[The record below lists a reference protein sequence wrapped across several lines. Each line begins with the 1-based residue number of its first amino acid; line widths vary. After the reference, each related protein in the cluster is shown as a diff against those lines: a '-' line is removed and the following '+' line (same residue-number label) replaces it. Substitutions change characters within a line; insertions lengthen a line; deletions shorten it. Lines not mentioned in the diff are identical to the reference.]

1 MRSIDRREYSGM
13 PAATTLKTGL
23 GSAAIAAAG
32 AAAAAGGTGLWP
44 GAAALALSGAGV
56 WSWLAYCRRRAAR
69 RCDACAAQAKAA
81 PPSNLHQR
89 FESMS
94 RRFQELLQEYG
105 EQERSLLRQRNQLAG
120 AVRKR
125 TAELVQ
131 ANRRLEKLDR
141 VKDEFV
147 SLLAHELRTPLTSVW
162 SYVELLLSYGDEI
175 EAAQRREFLE
185 IARGQVLR
193 VTRLVNELLD
203 LSRLRSGKFQ
213 LQPAAQCVAEVMR
226 EVVASL
232 REVAAKDRHEL
243 VIAPLEEGLAVF
255 CDRDR
260 LLQIL
265 VNLVGNAIKY
275 SPGGSRVTLHAA
287 ADGAGRTLL
296 TVSDNGPGIPHEER
310 ELVFE
315 PFYRTRCA
323 EPTKVEG
330 TGLGLYLSRELARQM
345 RGDLHVADTDSGGA
359 ELVLALPA
367 AAGGGPDRAPVAAHA
382 AAGEGRS

>member
-1 MRSIDRREYSGM
+1 MR
-13 PAATTLKTGL
+13 TGL
-23 GSAAIAAAG
+23 GSALIAAAG
-32 AAAAAGGTGLWP
+32 TALAAGGAGLWP
-44 GAAALALSGAGV
+44 AAAALALSGGGLCA
-56 WSWLAYCRRRAAR
+56 WFSHCARRAAR
-69 RCDACAAQAKAA
+69 KCAACAEEHKEK
-81 PPSNLHQR
+81 PPSDLHQR

-175 EAAQRREFLE
+175 EAAERREFLE
-185 IARGQVLR
+185 ITRGQVLR

-203 LSRLRSGKFQ
+203 LSRLRSGKFH
-213 LQPAAQCVAEVMR
+213 LQPAAHCVAEVMR

-243 VIAPLEEGLAVF
+243 VIAPLEEGLEVF

-265 VNLVGNAIKY
+265 VNLAGNAVKY
-275 SPGGSRVTLHAA
+275 SPGGSRVTLRAA
-287 ADGAGRTLL
+287 PGGAT
-296 TVSDNGPGIPHEER
+296 TVITVCDDGPGIPPDER

-315 PFYRTRCA
+315 PFYRARSPRTA
-323 EPTKVEG
+323 SVEG

-345 RGDLHVADTDSGGA
+345 RGDLRVADTEHTGA
-359 ELVLALPA
+359 ELILSLPA
-367 AAGGGPDRAPVAAHA
+367 AAHGAPGQPLASAHA
-382 AAGEGRS
+382 AASADSR